1 MCPYLKQSEDLRDA
15 VLQKRTVMGSTYGPW
30 TAFGFCA
37 DIVGS
42 ARYSLL
48 YGGRRRR
55 PRNDTWAA
63 AEHRSFYGS
72 STGGVFDVWKPPY
85 LQEPAKV
92 AYQFRGDLA
101 GVLNLSGHGFL
112 KPTDFGSANEAIL
125 NAASKLLE
133 PDIDY
138 GVMVAEAAETLRLIV
153 SPFNA
158 IARKLNKLANRKRKR
173 TQNALEYASNRWL
186 EARYGIIPTINDA
199 NAIAR
204 EVNRCLNTPLKSLRK
219 GASVKGPNGRSGVSG
234 ITSLGPT
241 FQVTR
246 SLETA
251 FEDYYIS
258 NLFYDIVD
266 VEQAKRSRLGLDLTN
281 LPGFLWET
289 TPFSF
294 VLDWGFN
301 IGSWLNAITPS
312 PQYKKLAQTCS
323 LVRTRSETC
332 QTYMISL
339 KGTHPLWSPAN
350 SRSEKHFKTYRRD
363 LVTSLP
369 ALPSVN
375 YSILNFKRSL
385 DAAALSYQPIK
396 KILTQLS

>member
-15 VLQKRTVMGSTYGPW
+15 VVRVRTVTGSTYGTW
-30 TAFGFCA
+30 ITYGYRA

-48 YGGRRRR
+48 YGACRRK
-55 PRNDTWAA
+55 PRENTWNA
-63 AEHRSFYGS
+63 AEHRLYYGS
-72 STGGVFDVWKPPY
+72 STGGVFDVWKGPY
-85 LQEPAKV
+85 LSNPAKV
-92 AYQFRGDLA
+92 VYQLEGDLA
-101 GVLNLSGHGFL
+101 GTLNLPGHSFL
-112 KPTDFGSANEAIL
+112 DLTDFGGANEAIL

-138 GVMVAEAAETLRLIV
+138 GVMVAEAADTLRMIV

-158 IARKLNKLANRKRKR
+158 IARKLNKLTNRKRKR
-173 TQNALEYASNRWL
+173 NQNALEYASKRWL

-204 EVNRCLNTPLKSLRK
+204 EVNRCLKTPLKNLRK
-219 GASVKGPNGRSGVSG
+219 GASVKGPNGRSGTSG
-234 ITSLGPT
+234 IANLGST
-241 FQVTR
+241 FQITGSQESR
-246 SLETA
+246 
-251 FEDYYIS
+251 FEDYIIS

-266 VEQAKRSRLGLDLTN
+266 VEQAERSRLGLDLTN

-301 IGSWLNAITPS
+301 IGSWLNAVTPS
-312 PQYKKLAQTCS
+312 PQYRKLAQTCS
-323 LVRTRSETC
+323 LVRTRSDVY
-332 QTYMISL
+332 QTYMISQRSSA
-339 KGTHPLWSPAN
+339 PLWSPAI
-350 SRSEKHFKTYRRD
+350 SRSEKHFKSYRRD
-363 LVTSLP
+363 LVNTLP

-375 YSILNFKRSL
+375 YGILNFKRSL
-385 DAAALSYQPIK
+385 DAASLSYQPIK
-396 KILTQLS
+396 KLLTQLS